1 MQKET
6 GPPAAS
12 ILVRTLSCLTSIEE
26 TLCDPMHEFHFNAA
40 LDIAKRYH
48 LEDEYYVLL
57 RKSLIVH
64 KGVYGIS
71 LMESARVYFERIGN
85 QKELART
92 LCNLAAELLLHGD
105 LEQARSNY
113 QHSAEILRSFGA
125 ETIYVPINGLG
136 DYWCLRGNFERA
148 LSLFEEAYREEYDA
162 FTRIA
167 IRINQATAHRKLGH
181 YDAAAE
187 RLAQAEKISNSGD
200 AAEYAILLPHL
211 LIGKALLLYD
221 RGELEEVYPLFLKY
235 IQEDPSFGRRRLALR
250 DQYIQKICAYFQLPC
265 PGWRRCFCKSDLTC

>member
-1 MQKET
+1 
-6 GPPAAS
+6 
-12 ILVRTLSCLTSIEE
+12 
-26 TLCDPMHEFHFNAA
+26 MHEFHFNAA

-113 QHSAEILRSFGA
+113 QHSAEILRSFG
-125 ETIYVPINGLG
+125 
-136 DYWCLRGNFERA
+136 
-148 LSLFEEAYREEYDA
+148 
-162 FTRIA
+162 
-167 IRINQATAHRKLGH
+167 RKQSMSPSMAWG
-181 YDAAAE
+181 
-187 RLAQAEKISNSGD
+187 I
-200 AAEYAILLPHL
+200 
-211 LIGKALLLYD
+211 IG
-221 RGELEEVYPLFLKY
+221 V
-235 IQEDPSFGRRRLALR
+235 
-250 DQYIQKICAYFQLPC
+250 
-265 PGWRRCFCKSDLTC
+265 

>member
-1 MQKET
+1 M
-6 GPPAAS
+6 
-12 ILVRTLSCLTSIEE
+12 
-26 TLCDPMHEFHFNAA
+26 
-40 LDIAKRYH
+40 
-48 LEDEYYVLL
+48 
-57 RKSLIVH
+57 VH

-187 RLAQAEKISNSGD
+187 PAGARQKRFQTAEMPRNMRSCFPTSSSVR
-200 AAEYAILLPHL
+200 HC
-211 LIGKALLLYD
+211 
-221 RGELEEVYPLFLKY
+221 
-235 IQEDPSFGRRRLALR
+235 SFMTEGN
-250 DQYIQKICAYFQLPC
+250 
-265 PGWRRCFCKSDLTC
+265 WRRSTRFS